1 MLPWPDRRLLVLSI
15 GYQRRSRMTRESE
28 NALDDLRRGIKT
40 RQVLYEQTVQL
51 IKLFLRLF
59 PFPPFYG
66 RLRRSLA
73 LLPHK
78 QIPPDV
84 VP

>member
-1 MLPWPDRRLLVLSI
+1 
-15 GYQRRSRMTRESE
+15 MTCESE
-28 NALDDLRRGIKT
+28 DALDDLRRGIKT

-59 PFPPFYG
+59 PFLPFYG

-78 QIPPDV
+78 
-84 VP
+84 